1 MHSPPNPDP
10 AAPAGAV
17 SLAPLPLWAGLLPL
31 VVVHLCYVLSAT
43 AGLIPQCVPYLE
55 GCTSV
60 SSSGR
65 YGAAYFLF
73 KAGMLPAAVLIG
85 AFWWASRHWLL
96 GLGDDDGPALKALVW
111 TGIVAAVFLI
121 LYSVFLGSRGDF
133 YNLMRRFGVTVYFGA
148 SYLAQLILLSR
159 LARLRR
165 AGRLSLPGWIVP
177 ALLGLAIALIL
188 VGLAGIPVTHL
199 VPEDIRPGKHRLQNT
214 IEWNF
219 CLLLVASYGIYWWAW
234 RRSGFTASFGTK
246 QGGAASG

>member
-1 MHSPPNPDP
+1 M
-10 AAPAGAV
+10 
-17 SLAPLPLWAGLLPL
+17 
-31 VVVHLCYVLSAT
+31 
-43 AGLIPQCVPYLE
+43 PYLE

-65 YGAAYFLF
+65 Y
-73 KAGMLPAAVLIG
+73 
-85 AFWWASRHWLL
+85 
-96 GLGDDDGPALKALVW
+96 
-111 TGIVAAVFLI
+111 VAAVFLI
-121 LYSVFLGSRGDF
+121 HYSVFLGSRGDF

-234 RRSGFTASFGTK
+234 RRSGFTASFATDP
-246 QGGAASG
+246 GGRDRAIIGPWERDSKSPDAR